1 MKKEKENKDMM
12 IDEIELRQQQLE
24 KVTGGCWN
32 GSSDRKPKTAEPH
45 AWSPDEEP
53 DNSDH
58 L

>member
-12 IDEIELRQQQLE
+12 IDEIKLRQQQLE

-32 GSSDRKPKTAEPH
+32 ESSDRKPITAAPH
-45 AWSPDEEP
+45 PWSPNEEP